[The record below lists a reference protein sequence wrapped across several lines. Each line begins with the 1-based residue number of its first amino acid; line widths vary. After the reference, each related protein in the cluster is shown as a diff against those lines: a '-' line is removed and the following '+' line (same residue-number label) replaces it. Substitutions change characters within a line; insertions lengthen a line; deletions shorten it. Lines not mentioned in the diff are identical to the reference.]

1 MIYFILIKLLSFP
14 QSQEMILM
22 VGAPATG
29 KSTFRK
35 RYLEPHGYVAVNRD
49 TMGTMQK
56 CVKVC
61 YIIYNYY

>member
-1 MIYFILIKLLSFP
+1 MII
-14 QSQEMILM
+14 M

-49 TMGTMQK
+49 TMGTVAK

-61 YIIYNYY
+61 LCLQSSDFILQLQLNDF